1 MKVYLIVHIE
11 VTNPELMEKY
21 RKLVPK
27 IIAKYQGKYL
37 VRGGD
42 SEILEGDY
50 FKHRIVLLEFPS
62 RQQANNFYNSE
73 DYAPLKM
80 LRIEAGNNSSV
91 LVEGIE

>member
-1 MKVYLIVHIE
+1 MKAYLIAHIE

-21 RKLVPK
+21 RELVPK
-27 IIAKYQGKYL
+27 IVAKYQGKYL

-50 FKHRIVLLEFPS
+50 FKHRMVLLEFPS

-91 LVEGIE
+91 LVDGIE

>member
-1 MKVYLIVHIE
+1 MKVYLIAHIE

-21 RKLVPK
+21 REQVPK
-27 IIAKYQGKYL
+27 IVTKYQGKYL

>member
-1 MKVYLIVHIE
+1 MKAYLIAHIE

-21 RKLVPK
+21 RELVPK
-27 IIAKYQGKYL
+27 IVAKYQGKYL

>member
-1 MKVYLIVHIE
+1 MKVYLIAHIE

-21 RKLVPK
+21 RELVPK
-27 IIAKYQGKYL
+27 IVAKYQGKYL

-73 DYAPLKM
+73 DYAPVKM
-80 LRIEAGNNSSV
+80 LRIEAGNNSIV

>member
-1 MKVYLIVHIE
+1 MKVYLIAHIE

-21 RKLVPK
+21 REQVPK
-27 IIAKYQGKYL
+27 IVAKYQGKYL

>member
-1 MKVYLIVHIE
+1 MKVYLIAHIE

-21 RKLVPK
+21 RELVPK
-27 IIAKYQGKYL
+27 IVAKYQGKYL

-62 RQQANNFYNSE
+62 RQQANNF
-73 DYAPLKM
+73 L
-80 LRIEAGNNSSV
+80 
-91 LVEGIE
+91 

>member
-1 MKVYLIVHIE
+1 MKAYLIAHIE

-21 RKLVPK
+21 RELVPK
-27 IIAKYQGKYL
+27 IVAKYQGKYL

-91 LVEGIE
+91 LVDGIE

>member
-1 MKVYLIVHIE
+1 MKVYLIAHIE

>member
-62 RQQANNFYNSE
+62 RKQANNFYNSE
-73 DYAPLKM
+73 DYAPVKM
-80 LRIEAGNNSSV
+80 LRIEAGNNSIV

>member
-1 MKVYLIVHIE
+1 MKTYLIAHIE

-21 RKLVPK
+21 RSEVPE
-27 IIAKYQGKYL
+27 IVAKYQGKYL

-42 SEILEGDY
+42 SKILEGDY
-50 FKHRIVLLEFPS
+50 FKHRIVLLEFPNKKC
-62 RQQANNFYNSE
+62 ANDFYNSE

-80 LRIEAGNNSSV
+80 LRLEAGNNSSV

>member
-1 MKVYLIVHIE
+1 MKVYLIAHIE

-21 RKLVPK
+21 RELVPK
-27 IIAKYQGKYL
+27 IVAKYQGKYL

-62 RQQANNFYNSE
+62 IKQANNFYNSE

>member
-1 MKVYLIVHIE
+1 MKAYLIAHIE

-21 RKLVPK
+21 REQVPK
-27 IIAKYQGKYL
+27 IVAKYQGKYL

>member
-21 RKLVPK
+21 RELVPK
-27 IIAKYQGKYL
+27 IVAKYQGKYL

-62 RQQANNFYNSE
+62 RQQANNFNNSE